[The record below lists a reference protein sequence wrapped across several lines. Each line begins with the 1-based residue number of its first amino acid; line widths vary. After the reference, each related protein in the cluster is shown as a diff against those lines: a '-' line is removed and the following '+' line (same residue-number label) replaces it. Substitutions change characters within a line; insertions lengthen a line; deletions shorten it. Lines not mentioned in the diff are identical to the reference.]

1 MNWKQILLTSGIT
14 LIVTILSGVIVNWY
28 VKTNLEEKKKNEEIV
43 YEIKRISNFESDS
56 LKISLFT
63 VDIQNIGNEKANN
76 VEVIIEFEKDV
87 KILGTAGMFERTN
100 KDFRPL
106 KLLDNKISYT
116 ADCLFPKDR
125 FTINVAL
132 NNLISSPSILVQS
145 SESIGKPFVRINAN
159 EKVSSFEKDFV
170 IIIIATLMLIPVLLI
185 LTRLLK
191 KYSGYPANINDNA
204 FLFIHNNQCNIATD
218 LLLSEI
224 KTKGGSSLELSNLA
238 LAKCLNKESKE
249 EYETLLRMSEF
260 ITYSKRDKLILTF
273 NRFLIAC
280 YSQDYLKAKENL
292 ELAGKLEKRELAK
305 YLNYSLIVA
314 DFIKNDKNVSEIVE
328 NYKKHFA

>member
-1 MNWKQILLTSGIT
+1 MNWKQILLTAGIT
-14 LIVTILSGVIVNWY
+14 LIITILSGVIVNWY
-28 VKTNLEEKKKNEEIV
+28 VKTNLEEKKKSEEIV

-63 VDIQNIGNEKANN
+63 IDIQNIGNGKATN
-76 VEVIIEFEKDV
+76 VEVIIEFGKNV
-87 KILGTAGMFERTN
+87 KILGTAGIFERTN

-145 SESIGKPFVRINAN
+145 SESIGKPFVRKNTN
-159 EKVSSFEKDFV
+159 EKVSSLEKDFV
-170 IIIIATLMLIPVLLI
+170 IIILATLMLIPALLI

-191 KYSGYPANINDNA
+191 KYSGYPANINNNA
-204 FLFIHNNQCNIATD
+204 FLYIHNNQFNIATD

-224 KTKGGSSLELSNLA
+224 KTKGGSSHELSNLA

-260 ITYSKRDKLILTF
+260 ITYSKHDKLVLTF

-292 ELAGKLEKRELAK
+292 ELAGKLEKKELAK

-314 DFIKNDKNVSEIVE
+314 DFIENDKNVSEIVE